1 MAEPLNESEWSRF
14 WSLLSQPARSPD
26 EHNELADLHAKA
38 QAHIDDWRPD
48 TNLTTAHLIAHAQ
61 GVVNLIEQL
70 AQILPAAG
78 GLAGRVAALKTQ
90 VEHFT
95 QALKGPAEIPPMPD
109 APEPAHS
116 ADEQLP
122 DPPPIEDE
130 SPASQPQADAAPS
143 KKKK

>member
-1 MAEPLNESEWSRF
+1 MTEPLNESEWSRF

-38 QAHIDDWRPD
+38 QTYIDDWRPD

-61 GVVNLIEQL
+61 GVVSLIEQL

-78 GLAGRVAALKTQ
+78 GLMARVNQAKAT
-90 VEHFT
+90 VEHM
-95 QALKGPAEIPPMPD
+95 AGAMRGPAEIPPMPD
-109 APEPAHS
+109 APEPDHS
-116 ADEQLP
+116 ADENLP
-122 DPPPIEDE
+122 DPPPIED
-130 SPASQPQADAAPS
+130 AAPS